1 MTTRVQARGLGIDL
15 VRGWEAEIRPVS
27 ASASVS
33 GPTAASASSAG
44 AGRQSDAVL
53 HAANFALPAARGEF
67 GAGAVE
73 VMRSGHAFVAVVEY
87 GDEAVGLPL
96 FDHPR
101 PAGLDPAE
109 LDQGPLQRW
118 LPGQLGCQRFFTEGG
133 RAFCLYVV
141 LSGPS
146 LRRLVVPRLNDVL
159 ATITV
164 DPR

>member
-1 MTTRVQARGLGIDL
+1 VTTRVRARGLGIDL

-27 ASASVS
+27 AHI
-33 GPTAASASSAG
+33 AASTASTD
-44 AGRQSDAVL
+44 RPPDAVL
-53 HAANFALPAARGEF
+53 HAANFALPPVRGEF

-87 GDEAVGLPL
+87 GAETVGLPL

-101 PAGLDPAE
+101 PSGLLAADIDE
-109 LDQGPLQRW
+109 GQLQRW
-118 LPGQLGCQRFFTEGG
+118 LPGHAGCQRFFSEAG

-141 LSGPS
+141 LSGPTV
-146 LRRLVVPRLNDVL
+146 RRVLVPRVNEVL
-159 ATITV
+159 ATVTV